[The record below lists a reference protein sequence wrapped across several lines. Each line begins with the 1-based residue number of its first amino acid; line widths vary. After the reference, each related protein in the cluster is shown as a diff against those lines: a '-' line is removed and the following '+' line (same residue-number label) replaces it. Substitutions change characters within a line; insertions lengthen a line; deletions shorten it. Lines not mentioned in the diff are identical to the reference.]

1 MMWDPEQY
9 WQKARLYAGRALED
23 GREDWERAFWAAL
36 ALEFLARSAL
46 AGIHPVLNA
55 DPQNE
60 ANLFYALGFDIKG
73 QPRSLP
79 VHAVLGRLNRLVPE
93 FDKPTKEFC
102 DFFIIVRNREL
113 HTTEL
118 AFRGLTESEWL
129 PRYYRACKILCDV
142 VGQDL
147 TGLLGPDTAGTA
159 ERLIEALESDKRSDV
174 LKSIAAHKAVFE
186 AKPAEEQGQLA
197 AEQQVLAGTWGGDAA
212 AVNCPACGSVA
223 KLTGELER
231 ESEPMYEDGGLFVEE
246 TYLAARMECGACD
259 LVLKDIHEIH
269 HAGLDPH
276 FKKVVETDLHAY
288 FEPEYYEEY
297 NNM

>member
-1 MMWDPEQY
+1 MWDPEQY
-9 WQKARLYAGRALED
+9 WNKARLYARRALED

-46 AGIHPVLNA
+46 ATIHPVLNA

-60 ANLFYALGFDIKG
+60 ANLFYALGYDIKG

-79 VHAVLGRLNRLVPE
+79 VHAVLGRLGRLVPD

-118 AFRGLTESEWL
+118 AFQGLTESEWL
-129 PRYYRACKILCDV
+129 PRYYRATKILCGFIGRELAEL
-142 VGQDL
+142 VG
-147 TGLLGPDTAGTA
+147 TDTAATA
-159 ERLIEALESDKRSDV
+159 DLLIEALESDKRTEV
-174 LKSIAAHKAVFE
+174 LQNIAAHRAVFE
-186 AKPAEEQGQLA
+186 AKPEDERERLS
-197 AEQQVLAGTWGGDAA
+197 AEQSVLAGIWTG
-212 AVNCPACGSVA
+212 AVATATCPSCSSLA

-231 ESEPMYEDGGLFVEE
+231 ESEPMFEDGALHVEE
-246 TYLAARMECGACD
+246 TYLASRMECGACD
-259 LVLKDIHEIH
+259 LTLKDIHEIH

-276 FKKVVETDLHAY
+276 FKRVVETDLHAY
-288 FEPEYYEEY
+288 FDPEYYEEY